1 MGIIEILVRQSGK
14 PSGMLGRIM
23 VKIMNHMD
31 SGLNKWIVEK
41 INNPAGT
48 ALDIGCGGGE
58 TMLNLLKNNKI
69 HHIIG
74 IDYSLDSVKVAKKK
88 NKDFV
93 KKEKADIIQGNVTAL
108 PFPQNFFDIIMAVR
122 SHYFWDNYEKA
133 FAEIYRT
140 LKQDGK
146 MIIFSERY
154 KIQYHMKNYNTDESM
169 TRLLTIIGFNNILI
183 ENRDTIQCITAEK

>member
-1 MGIIEILVRQSGK
+1 MGIIEVLVRQSGK
-14 PSGMLGRIM
+14 PSGLLGRIM

-41 INNPAGT
+41 INNPTGT

-58 TMLNLLKNNKI
+58 TILNLLKNNKI

-74 IDYSLDSVKVAKKK
+74 IDYSIDSVKVAKKK
-88 NKDFV
+88 NKYLI

-108 PFPQNFFDIIMAVR
+108 PFPQNYFDIIMAVR
-122 SHYFWDNYEKA
+122 SHYFWDDYNKA

-140 LKQDGK
+140 LKQGGK
-146 MIIFSERY
+146 MIIFSEQY
-154 KIQYHMKNYNTDESM
+154 KIQYHMKDYNTDESM
-169 TRLLTIIGFNNILI
+169 TRLLTINGFKNILI
-183 ENRDTIQCITAEK
+183 ENRDRIQCITAEK

>member
-41 INNPAGT
+41 INNPTGT

-58 TMLNLLKNNKI
+58 TILNLLKNNKI

-108 PFPQNFFDIIMAVR
+108 PFPRNFFDIIMAVR

-169 TRLLTIIGFNNILI
+169 IRLLTTIGFNNILI